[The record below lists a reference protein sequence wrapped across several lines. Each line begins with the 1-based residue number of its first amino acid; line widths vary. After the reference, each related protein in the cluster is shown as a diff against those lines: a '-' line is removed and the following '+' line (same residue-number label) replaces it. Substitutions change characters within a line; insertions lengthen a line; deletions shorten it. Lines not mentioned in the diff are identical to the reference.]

1 MPIQVN
7 TRQSPLSEI
16 FFLPRVNPTSKIRS
30 FVPVKTTH
38 LNIVNLLFP
47 IFNFQFSIIMEEI
60 AEIING
66 TLHAGTPVKIT
77 EYSIDS
83 RSVVDPVH
91 TLFFALK
98 GRNHNAHDYIH
109 TLYDDGIRSF
119 VISEFR
125 DSFRQL
131 TEANFIMVPNVLA
144 ALQLLAAHHRQQVQ
158 AEVIGITGSNG
169 KTVVK
174 EWLYQLLVNDYFVYR
189 SPRSYNSQVG
199 VPLSLLGI
207 DRKADLAIIEAG
219 ISQKGEMQRLQQMI
233 RPDMGI
239 FTHLGDA
246 HAENFSSQ
254 QEKLAEKA
262 LLFSSCKWIIG
273 QDGKALDFIK
283 TQVPSTVS
291 FLTWGE
297 NHTANVQVKTLNV
310 SSIRREVEVTY
321 QYKTFVLRIPFVD
334 IASFENC
341 MNAVCVLILK
351 QQEPSRITEK
361 VARLSAI
368 AMRLEIK
375 EGINNCTLINDY
387 YNSDPSS
394 FQLAL
399 NILATQDASKERVV
413 ILSDFMDTGRAGS
426 DLYPSIAETLR
437 QANISL
443 FIGIGKRLSEQRHD
457 FASNSRFY
465 EDTEHFLRQEERE
478 NFKDQ
483 VILIKGARVFQ
494 FEFIAGFLQKQS
506 HGTVLEV
513 DLDAM
518 VHNLNHFRRLTDAH
532 LAVMVKA
539 FSYGSGSRE
548 IASLL
553 QYHRVDYLMVAFAD
567 EGIELRAAGIT
578 IPIAVMN
585 PEREAFDNMIMFNLE
600 PEIYAL
606 DILEDFNGALRKHGI
621 KRFPV
626 HIKLNTGMNRS
637 GFDERDI
644 PRLLAFFEAERAVYI
659 RSLFSHLAGSD
670 EAVHDEFTLGQIHL
684 FERMTQQIQA
694 RFDYKIWRH
703 ILNSAGIE
711 RFPRYH
717 FDMVRLGIG
726 LHGISAVQAD
736 LIPVSSFK
744 TYISSIR
751 EVPEGQSIG
760 YGRKSFT
767 SRPSRI
773 AVIMVGYADG
783 LNRHLSNRA
792 GQVFVKGKRVPI
804 IGNICMDTCMIDVTG
819 TDAAVGDEVEI
830 FGKHI
835 PVTKVA
841 EQLGTIP
848 YEVLTGISQRV
859 KRVYYKE

>member
-1 MPIQVN
+1 MN
-7 TRQSPLSEI
+7 EI
-16 FFLPRVNPTSKIRS
+16 T
-30 FVPVKTTH
+30 
-38 LNIVNLLFP
+38 
-47 IFNFQFSIIMEEI
+47 
-60 AEIING
+60 EIING
-66 TLHAGTPVKIT
+66 TLHSGIPVEIT

-83 RSVVDPVH
+83 RSVVTPEH
-91 TLFFALK
+91 TLFFALT
-98 GRNHNAHDYIH
+98 GNNHNGHDYIR
-109 TLYDDGIRSF
+109 TLYTDGVRAF

-125 DSFRQL
+125 EEFNQL
-131 TEANFIMVPNVLA
+131 TGANFIVVENVLT
-144 ALQLLAAHHRQQVQ
+144 ALQQLAAHHRQHTQ

-174 EWLYQLLVNDYFVYR
+174 EWLYQLLANDHAVYR

-207 DRKADLAIIEAG
+207 DPKTEIAIIEAG
-219 ISQKGEMQRLQQMI
+219 ISQKGEMQHLQQMI
-233 RPDMGI
+233 QPTIGI

-246 HAENFSSQ
+246 HGENFASRE
-254 QEKLAEKA
+254 EKLAEKA
-262 LLFSSCKWIIG
+262 QLFTSCQWVIG
-273 QDGKALDFIK
+273 QTGEALEYIK
-283 TQVPSTVS
+283 TRVPSTTS
-291 FLTWGE
+291 FLLWGE
-297 NHTANVQVKTLNV
+297 DPKADIHVKTMNIALGHREVQVTFGNKHFILN
-310 SSIRREVEVTY
+310 
-321 QYKTFVLRIPFVD
+321 IPFPD
-334 IASFENC
+334 IASYENC
-341 MNAVCVLILK
+341 MNAVSILLLK
-351 QQEPSRITEK
+351 QYSPDVITSR
-361 VARLSAI
+361 VQQLSAI
-368 AMRLEIK
+368 AMRMEIK
-375 EGINNCTLINDY
+375 DGINNCTLVNDY

-413 ILSDFMDTGRAGS
+413 ILSDFMDTGKAGD

-443 FIGIGKRLSEQRHD
+443 FIGIGKHLSEHRHD
-457 FASNSRFY
+457 FAANSRFY
-465 EDTEHFLRQEERE
+465 EDTEHFLRQEERD
-478 NFKDQ
+478 NFNNQ
-483 VILIKGARVFQ
+483 IILIKGARAFQ
-494 FEFIAGFLQKQS
+494 FEYIAGFLQKQS
-506 HGTVLEV
+506 HSTILEV

-518 VHNLNHFRRLTDAH
+518 VHNLNHFRSLTDAH
-532 LAVMVKA
+532 IAVMVKA

-606 DILEDFNGALRKHGI
+606 DILEDFNRALNKHGI

-637 GFDERDI
+637 GFDEQDL
-644 PRLLAFFEAERAVYI
+644 PRLLEFFKTERSVYI
-659 RSLFSHLAGSD
+659 RSMFSHLAGSD
-670 EAVHDEFTLGQIHL
+670 ETVHDEFTLGQIHL
-684 FERMTQQIQA
+684 FERMTERIQA
-694 RFDYKIWRH
+694 QFNYKIWRH

-711 RFPRYH
+711 RFPQYH

-726 LHGISAVQAD
+726 LHGISATHANLQ
-736 LIPVSSFK
+736 PVSSFK

-760 YGRKSFT
+760 YGRKSYT
-767 SRPSRI
+767 TRSSRI
-773 AVIMVGYADG
+773 AVIPVGYADG
-783 LNRHLSNRA
+783 LNRHLSNRV
-792 GQVFVKGKRVPI
+792 GNVFVKGKRVPI
-804 IGNICMDTCMIDVTG
+804 IGNICMDTCMIDVTD
-819 TDAAVGDEVEI
+819 TNATVGDEVEI

-835 PVTKVA
+835 LVTELS

-848 YEVLTGISQRV
+848 YEILTGISHRV

>member
-1 MPIQVN
+1 MN
-7 TRQSPLSEI
+7 
-16 FFLPRVNPTSKIRS
+16 
-30 FVPVKTTH
+30 
-38 LNIVNLLFP
+38 
-47 IFNFQFSIIMEEI
+47 EI

-66 TLHAGTPVKIT
+66 TLHSGIPVEIT

-83 RSVVDPVH
+83 RSVVTPEH
-91 TLFFALK
+91 TLFFALT
-98 GRNHNAHDYIH
+98 GNNHNGHDYIR
-109 TLYDDGIRSF
+109 TLYSDGMRAF

-125 DSFRQL
+125 EEFNQL
-131 TEANFIMVPNVLA
+131 TGANFIVVENVLT
-144 ALQLLAAHHRQQVQ
+144 ALQQLAAHHRQHMQ

-174 EWLYQLLVNDYFVYR
+174 EWLYQLLANDHTVYR

-207 DRKADLAIIEAG
+207 DPKTEIAIIEAG
-219 ISQKGEMQRLQQMI
+219 ISQKGEMQHLLQMI
-233 RPDMGI
+233 QPTIGI

-246 HAENFSSQ
+246 HGENFASKE
-254 QEKLAEKA
+254 EKLAEKA
-262 LLFSSCKWIIG
+262 QLFTSCQWVIG
-273 QDGKALDFIK
+273 QTGEALEYIK
-283 TQVPSTVS
+283 TRVPSTTS
-291 FLTWGE
+291 FLLWGE
-297 NHTANVQVKTLNV
+297 DPQADIHVKTMNITLGHREVQV
-310 SSIRREVEVTY
+310 
-321 QYKTFVLRIPFVD
+321 TFGNKHFILDIPFPD
-334 IASFENC
+334 IASYENC
-341 MNAVCVLILK
+341 MSAVSILLLK
-351 QQEPSRITEK
+351 QYSPDVITSR
-361 VARLSAI
+361 VQQLSAI
-368 AMRLEIK
+368 AMRMEIK
-375 EGINNCTLINDY
+375 DGINNCTLVNDY

-413 ILSDFMDTGRAGS
+413 ILSDFMDTGKAGD

-443 FIGIGKRLSEQRHD
+443 FIGIGKHLSEHRHD
-457 FASNSRFY
+457 FAANSRFY
-465 EDTEHFLRQEERE
+465 EDTEHFLRQEERD
-478 NFKDQ
+478 NFNNQ
-483 VILIKGARVFQ
+483 IILIKGARAFQ
-494 FEFIAGFLQKQS
+494 LEYIAGFLQKQS
-506 HGTVLEV
+506 HSTILEV

-518 VHNLNHFRRLTDAH
+518 VHNLNHFRSLTDAH
-532 LAVMVKA
+532 IAVMVKA

-606 DILEDFNGALRKHGI
+606 DILEDFNQALNKHGI
-621 KRFPV
+621 KRFPI

-637 GFDERDI
+637 GFDEQDI
-644 PRLLAFFEAERAVYI
+644 PQLLEFFEAERSVYI
-659 RSLFSHLAGSD
+659 RSIFSHLAGSD
-670 EAVHDEFTLGQIHL
+670 EAKHDEFTLEQIHL
-684 FERMTQQIQA
+684 FERMTDCIQSQ
-694 RFDYKIWRH
+694 FNYKIWRH

-711 RFPRYH
+711 RFPQYH

-726 LHGISAVQAD
+726 LHGISAANAQLQA
-736 LIPVSSFK
+736 VSSFK

-751 EVPEGQSIG
+751 DVPEGQSIG
-760 YGRKSFT
+760 YGRKSYT
-767 SRPSRI
+767 TRPSRI
-773 AVIMVGYADG
+773 AVIPVGYADG
-783 LNRHLSNRA
+783 LNRHLSNRV
-792 GQVFVKGKRVPI
+792 GNVFVKGKRVPI
-804 IGNICMDTCMIDVTG
+804 IGNICMDTCMIDITD
-819 TDAAVGDEVEI
+819 TDATIGDEVEI

-835 PVTKVA
+835 PVTELA

-848 YEVLTGISQRV
+848 YEVLTSVSFRV

>member
-1 MPIQVN
+1 MN
-7 TRQSPLSEI
+7 
-16 FFLPRVNPTSKIRS
+16 
-30 FVPVKTTH
+30 
-38 LNIVNLLFP
+38 
-47 IFNFQFSIIMEEI
+47 EI

-66 TLHAGTPVKIT
+66 TLHSGIPVEIT

-83 RSVVDPVH
+83 RSVVTPEH
-91 TLFFALK
+91 TLFFALT
-98 GRNHNAHDYIH
+98 GNNHNGHDYIR
-109 TLYDDGIRSF
+109 TLYTDGVRAF

-125 DSFRQL
+125 EEFNQL
-131 TEANFIMVPNVLA
+131 TGANFIVVENVLT
-144 ALQLLAAHHRQQVQ
+144 ALQQLAAHHRQHTQ

-174 EWLYQLLVNDYFVYR
+174 EWLYQLLANDHAVYR

-207 DRKADLAIIEAG
+207 DPKTEIAIIEAG
-219 ISQKGEMQRLQQMI
+219 ISQKGEMQHLQQMI
-233 RPDMGI
+233 QPTIGI

-246 HAENFSSQ
+246 HGENFASRE
-254 QEKLAEKA
+254 EKLAEKA
-262 LLFSSCKWIIG
+262 QLFTSCQWVIG
-273 QDGKALDFIK
+273 QTGEALEYIK
-283 TQVPSTVS
+283 TRVPSTTS
-291 FLTWGE
+291 FLLWGE
-297 NHTANVQVKTLNV
+297 DPKADIHVKTMNISLGHREVQV
-310 SSIRREVEVTY
+310 
-321 QYKTFVLRIPFVD
+321 TFGNKHFILDIPFPD
-334 IASFENC
+334 IASYENC
-341 MNAVCVLILK
+341 MNAVSILLLK
-351 QQEPSRITEK
+351 QYSPDVITSR
-361 VARLSAI
+361 VQQLSAI
-368 AMRLEIK
+368 AMRMEIK
-375 EGINNCTLINDY
+375 DGINNCTLVNDY

-413 ILSDFMDTGRAGS
+413 ILSDFMDTGKAGD

-443 FIGIGKRLSEQRHD
+443 FIGIGKHLSEHRHD
-457 FASNSRFY
+457 FSANSRFY
-465 EDTEHFLRQEERE
+465 EDTEHFLRQEERD
-478 NFKDQ
+478 NFNNQ
-483 VILIKGARVFQ
+483 IILIKGARAFQ
-494 FEFIAGFLQKQS
+494 FEYIAGFLQKQS
-506 HGTVLEV
+506 HSTILEV

-518 VHNLNHFRRLTDAH
+518 VHNLNHFRSLTDAH
-532 LAVMVKA
+532 IAVMVKA

-606 DILEDFNGALRKHGI
+606 DILEDFNRALNKHGI

-637 GFDERDI
+637 GFDEQDL
-644 PRLLAFFEAERAVYI
+644 PQLLEFFQTERSVYI
-659 RSLFSHLAGSD
+659 RSMFSHLAGSD
-670 EAVHDEFTLGQIHL
+670 ETVHDEFTLGQIHL
-684 FERMTQQIQA
+684 FERMTERIQA
-694 RFDYKIWRH
+694 QFNYKIWRH

-711 RFPRYH
+711 RFPQYH

-726 LHGISAVQAD
+726 LHGISATHANLQ
-736 LIPVSSFK
+736 PVSSFK

-751 EVPEGQSIG
+751 NVPADQSIG
-760 YGRKSFT
+760 YGRKSYT
-767 SRPSRI
+767 TRPSRI
-773 AVIMVGYADG
+773 AVIPVGYADG
-783 LNRHLSNRA
+783 LNRHLSNRV
-792 GQVFVKGKRVPI
+792 GNVFIKGKRVPI
-804 IGNICMDTCMIDVTG
+804 IGNICMDTCMIDVTD
-819 TDAAVGDEVEI
+819 TNATIGDEVEI

-835 PVTKVA
+835 LVTELS

-848 YEVLTGISQRV
+848 YEILTGISHRV

>member
-1 MPIQVN
+1 MN
-7 TRQSPLSEI
+7 EI
-16 FFLPRVNPTSKIRS
+16 T
-30 FVPVKTTH
+30 
-38 LNIVNLLFP
+38 
-47 IFNFQFSIIMEEI
+47 
-60 AEIING
+60 EIING
-66 TLHAGTPVKIT
+66 TLHSGIPVEIT

-83 RSVVDPVH
+83 RSVVTPEH
-91 TLFFALK
+91 TLFFALT
-98 GRNHNAHDYIH
+98 GNNHNGHDYIR
-109 TLYDDGIRSF
+109 TLYTDGVRAF

-125 DSFRQL
+125 EEFNQL
-131 TEANFIMVPNVLA
+131 TGANFMVVENVLT
-144 ALQLLAAHHRQQVQ
+144 ALQQLAAHHRQHTQ

-174 EWLYQLLVNDYFVYR
+174 EWLYQLLANDHAVYR

-207 DRKADLAIIEAG
+207 DPKTEIAIIEAG
-219 ISQKGEMQRLQQMI
+219 ISQKGEMQHLQQMI
-233 RPDMGI
+233 QPTIGI

-246 HAENFSSQ
+246 HGENFASRE
-254 QEKLAEKA
+254 EKLAEKA
-262 LLFSSCKWIIG
+262 QLFTSCQWVIG
-273 QDGKALDFIK
+273 QTGEALEYIK
-283 TQVPSTVS
+283 TRVPSTTS
-291 FLTWGE
+291 FLLWGE
-297 NHTANVQVKTLNV
+297 DPKADIHVKTMNIALGHREVQV
-310 SSIRREVEVTY
+310 
-321 QYKTFVLRIPFVD
+321 TFGNKHFILDIPFPD
-334 IASFENC
+334 IASYENC
-341 MNAVCVLILK
+341 MNAVSILLLK
-351 QQEPSRITEK
+351 QYSPDVITSR
-361 VARLSAI
+361 VQQLSAI
-368 AMRLEIK
+368 AMRMEIK
-375 EGINNCTLINDY
+375 DGINNCTLVNDY

-413 ILSDFMDTGRAGS
+413 ILSDFMDTGKAGD

-443 FIGIGKRLSEQRHD
+443 FIGIGKHLSEHRHD
-457 FASNSRFY
+457 FSANSRFY
-465 EDTEHFLRQEERE
+465 EDTEHFLRQEERD
-478 NFKDQ
+478 NFNNQ
-483 VILIKGARVFQ
+483 IILIKGARAFQ
-494 FEFIAGFLQKQS
+494 FEYIAGFLQKQS
-506 HGTVLEV
+506 HSTILEV

-518 VHNLNHFRRLTDAH
+518 VHNLNHFRSLTDAH
-532 LAVMVKA
+532 IAVMVKA

-606 DILEDFNGALRKHGI
+606 DILEDFNRALNKHGI

-637 GFDERDI
+637 GFDEQDL
-644 PRLLAFFEAERAVYI
+644 PHLLEFFQTERSVYI
-659 RSLFSHLAGSD
+659 RSMFSHLAGSD
-670 EAVHDEFTLGQIHL
+670 ETMHDEFTLGQIHL
-684 FERMTQQIQA
+684 FERMTERIQA
-694 RFDYKIWRH
+694 QFNYKIWRH

-711 RFPRYH
+711 RFPQYH

-726 LHGISAVQAD
+726 LHGISATHANLQ
-736 LIPVSSFK
+736 PVSSFK

-760 YGRKSFT
+760 YGRKSYT
-767 SRPSRI
+767 TRPSRI
-773 AVIMVGYADG
+773 AVIPVGYADG
-783 LNRHLSNRA
+783 LNRHLSNRV
-792 GQVFVKGKRVPI
+792 GNVFIKGKRVPI
-804 IGNICMDTCMIDVTG
+804 IGNICMDTCMIDVTD
-819 TDAAVGDEVEI
+819 TNATIGDEVEI

-835 PVTKVA
+835 LVTELSK
-841 EQLGTIP
+841 QLGTIP
-848 YEVLTGISQRV
+848 YEILTGISHRV

>member
-1 MPIQVN
+1 MN
-7 TRQSPLSEI
+7 
-16 FFLPRVNPTSKIRS
+16 
-30 FVPVKTTH
+30 
-38 LNIVNLLFP
+38 
-47 IFNFQFSIIMEEI
+47 EI

-66 TLHAGTPVKIT
+66 TLHSGIPVEIM

-83 RSVVDPVH
+83 RSVVTPEH
-91 TLFFALK
+91 TLFFALT
-98 GRNHNAHDYIH
+98 GNNHNGHDYIR
-109 TLYDDGIRSF
+109 TLYSDGMRAF

-125 DSFRQL
+125 EEFNQL
-131 TEANFIMVPNVLA
+131 TGANFIVVENVLT
-144 ALQLLAAHHRQQVQ
+144 ALQQLAAHHRQHTQ

-174 EWLYQLLVNDYFVYR
+174 EWLYQLLVNDHAVYR

-207 DRKADLAIIEAG
+207 DPKTEIAIIEAG
-219 ISQKGEMQRLQQMI
+219 ISLKGEMQHLQQMI
-233 RPDMGI
+233 QPTIGI

-246 HAENFSSQ
+246 HGENFASKE
-254 QEKLAEKA
+254 EKLAEKA
-262 LLFSSCKWIIG
+262 QLFTSCQWVIG
-273 QDGKALDFIK
+273 QTGEALEYIK
-283 TQVPSTVS
+283 TRVPSTTS
-291 FLTWGE
+291 FLLWGE
-297 NHTANVQVKTLNV
+297 DPKADIHVKTMNIALGHREVQV
-310 SSIRREVEVTY
+310 
-321 QYKTFVLRIPFVD
+321 TFGNKHFILDIPFPD
-334 IASFENC
+334 IASYENC
-341 MNAVCVLILK
+341 MNAVSILLLK
-351 QQEPSRITEK
+351 QYSPNVIISR
-361 VARLSAI
+361 VQQLSAI
-368 AMRLEIK
+368 AMRMEIK
-375 EGINNCTLINDY
+375 DGINNCTLVNDY

-413 ILSDFMDTGRAGS
+413 ILSDFMDTGKSGD

-443 FIGIGKRLSEQRHD
+443 FIGIGKHLSEHRHD
-457 FASNSRFY
+457 FAANSRFY
-465 EDTEHFLRQEERE
+465 EDTEHFLRQEERD
-478 NFKDQ
+478 NFNNQ
-483 VILIKGARVFQ
+483 IILIKGARAFQ
-494 FEFIAGFLQKQS
+494 LEYIAGFLQKQS
-506 HGTVLEV
+506 HSTILEV

-518 VHNLNHFRRLTDAH
+518 VHNLNHFRSLTDAH
-532 LAVMVKA
+532 IAVMVKA

-606 DILEDFNGALRKHGI
+606 DILEDFNQALNKHGI

-637 GFDERDI
+637 GFDEQDI
-644 PRLLAFFEAERAVYI
+644 PQLLEFFGTERSVYI
-659 RSLFSHLAGSD
+659 RSIFSHLAGSD
-670 EAVHDEFTLGQIHL
+670 ETMHDEFTLGQIHL
-684 FERMTQQIQA
+684 FERMTERIQTQ
-694 RFDYKIWRH
+694 FNYKIWRH

-711 RFPRYH
+711 RFPQYH

-726 LHGISAVQAD
+726 LHGISATHANLQ
-736 LIPVSSFK
+736 PVSSFK

-751 EVPEGQSIG
+751 NVPEGQSIG
-760 YGRKSFT
+760 YGRKSYT
-767 SRPSRI
+767 TRPSRI
-773 AVIMVGYADG
+773 AVIPVGYADG
-783 LNRHLSNRA
+783 LNRHLSNRV
-792 GQVFVKGKRVPI
+792 GNVFIKGKRVPI
-804 IGNICMDTCMIDVTG
+804 IGNICMDTCMIDVTD
-819 TDAAVGDEVEI
+819 TNATIGDEVEI

-835 PVTKVA
+835 LVTELS

-848 YEVLTGISQRV
+848 YEILTGISHRV

>member
-1 MPIQVN
+1 MN
-7 TRQSPLSEI
+7 
-16 FFLPRVNPTSKIRS
+16 
-30 FVPVKTTH
+30 
-38 LNIVNLLFP
+38 
-47 IFNFQFSIIMEEI
+47 EI

-66 TLHAGTPVKIT
+66 TLHSGIPVEIT

-83 RSVVDPVH
+83 RSVVTPEH
-91 TLFFALK
+91 TLFFALT
-98 GRNHNAHDYIH
+98 GNNHNGHDYIR
-109 TLYDDGIRSF
+109 TLYTDGVRAF

-125 DSFRQL
+125 EEFNQL
-131 TEANFIMVPNVLA
+131 TGANFIVVENVLT
-144 ALQLLAAHHRQQVQ
+144 ALQQLAAHHRQHTQ

-174 EWLYQLLVNDYFVYR
+174 EWLYQLLANDHAVYR

-207 DRKADLAIIEAG
+207 DPKTEIAIIEAG
-219 ISQKGEMQRLQQMI
+219 ISQKGEMQHLQQMI
-233 RPDMGI
+233 QPTIGI

-246 HAENFSSQ
+246 HGENFASRE
-254 QEKLAEKA
+254 EKLAEKA
-262 LLFSSCKWIIG
+262 QLFTSCQWVIG
-273 QDGKALDFIK
+273 QTGEALEYIK
-283 TQVPSTVS
+283 TRVPSTTS
-291 FLTWGE
+291 FLLWGE
-297 NHTANVQVKTLNV
+297 DPKADIHVKTMNIALGHREVQV
-310 SSIRREVEVTY
+310 
-321 QYKTFVLRIPFVD
+321 TFGNKHFILDIPFPD
-334 IASFENC
+334 IASYENC
-341 MNAVCVLILK
+341 MNAVSILLLK
-351 QQEPSRITEK
+351 QYSPDVITSR
-361 VARLSAI
+361 VQQLSAI
-368 AMRLEIK
+368 AMRMEIK
-375 EGINNCTLINDY
+375 DGINNCTLVNDY

-413 ILSDFMDTGRAGS
+413 ILSDFMDTGKAGD

-443 FIGIGKRLSEQRHD
+443 FIGIGKHLSEHRHD
-457 FASNSRFY
+457 FSANSRFY
-465 EDTEHFLRQEERE
+465 EDTEHFLRQEERD
-478 NFKDQ
+478 NFNNQ
-483 VILIKGARVFQ
+483 IILIKGARAFQ
-494 FEFIAGFLQKQS
+494 FEYIAGFLQKQS
-506 HGTVLEV
+506 HSTILEV

-518 VHNLNHFRRLTDAH
+518 VHNLNHFRSLTDAH
-532 LAVMVKA
+532 IAVMVKA

-606 DILEDFNGALRKHGI
+606 DILEDFNRALNKHGI

-637 GFDERDI
+637 GFDEQDL
-644 PRLLAFFEAERAVYI
+644 PQLLEFFQTERSVYI
-659 RSLFSHLAGSD
+659 RSMFSHLAGSD
-670 EAVHDEFTLGQIHL
+670 ETVHDEFTLGQIHL
-684 FERMTQQIQA
+684 FERMTERIQA
-694 RFDYKIWRH
+694 QFNYKIWRH

-711 RFPRYH
+711 RFPQYH

-726 LHGISAVQAD
+726 LHGISATHANLQ
-736 LIPVSSFK
+736 PVSSFK

-751 EVPEGQSIG
+751 NVPTDQSIG
-760 YGRKSFT
+760 YGRKSYT
-767 SRPSRI
+767 TRPSRI
-773 AVIMVGYADG
+773 AVIPVGYADG
-783 LNRHLSNRA
+783 LNRHLSNRV
-792 GQVFVKGKRVPI
+792 GNEFIKGKRVPI
-804 IGNICMDTCMIDVTG
+804 IGNICMDTCMIDVTD
-819 TDAAVGDEVEI
+819 TNATIGDEVEI

-835 PVTKVA
+835 LVTELS

-848 YEVLTGISQRV
+848 YEILTGISHRV

>member
-1 MPIQVN
+1 MN
-7 TRQSPLSEI
+7 
-16 FFLPRVNPTSKIRS
+16 
-30 FVPVKTTH
+30 
-38 LNIVNLLFP
+38 
-47 IFNFQFSIIMEEI
+47 EI

-66 TLHAGTPVKIT
+66 TLHSGIPVEIT

-83 RSVVDPVH
+83 RSVVTPEH
-91 TLFFALK
+91 TLFFALT
-98 GRNHNAHDYIH
+98 GNNHNGHDYIR
-109 TLYDDGIRSF
+109 TLYTDGVRAF

-125 DSFRQL
+125 EEFNQL
-131 TEANFIMVPNVLA
+131 TDANFIVVENVLT
-144 ALQLLAAHHRQQVQ
+144 ALQQLAAHHRQHTQ

-174 EWLYQLLVNDYFVYR
+174 EWLYQLLANDHAVYR

-207 DRKADLAIIEAG
+207 DPKTEIAIIEAG
-219 ISQKGEMQRLQQMI
+219 ISQKGEMQHLQQMI
-233 RPDMGI
+233 QPTIGI

-246 HAENFSSQ
+246 HGENFASRE
-254 QEKLAEKA
+254 EKLAEKA
-262 LLFSSCKWIIG
+262 QLFTSCQWVIG
-273 QDGKALDFIK
+273 QTGEALEYIK
-283 TQVPSTVS
+283 TRVPSTTS
-291 FLTWGE
+291 FLLWGE
-297 NHTANVQVKTLNV
+297 DPKADIHVKTMDIALGHREVQV
-310 SSIRREVEVTY
+310 
-321 QYKTFVLRIPFVD
+321 TFGNKHFILDIPFPD
-334 IASFENC
+334 IASYENC
-341 MNAVCVLILK
+341 MNAVSILLLK
-351 QQEPSRITEK
+351 QYSPDVITSR
-361 VARLSAI
+361 VQQLSAI
-368 AMRLEIK
+368 AMRMEIK
-375 EGINNCTLINDY
+375 DGINNCTLVNDY

-413 ILSDFMDTGRAGS
+413 ILSDFMDTGKAGD

-443 FIGIGKRLSEQRHD
+443 FIGIGKHLSEHRHD
-457 FASNSRFY
+457 FAANSQFY
-465 EDTEHFLRQEERE
+465 EDTEHFLRQEERD
-478 NFKDQ
+478 NFNNQ
-483 VILIKGARVFQ
+483 IILIKGARAFQ
-494 FEFIAGFLQKQS
+494 FEYIAGFLQKQS
-506 HGTVLEV
+506 HSTILEV

-518 VHNLNHFRRLTDAH
+518 VHNLNHFRSLTDAH
-532 LAVMVKA
+532 IAVMVKA

-606 DILEDFNGALRKHGI
+606 DILEDFNRALNKHGI

-637 GFDERDI
+637 GFDEQDL
-644 PRLLAFFEAERAVYI
+644 PRLLEFFKTEHSVYI
-659 RSLFSHLAGSD
+659 RSMFSHLAGSD
-670 EAVHDEFTLGQIHL
+670 ETAHDEFTLGQIHL
-684 FERMTQQIQA
+684 FERMTERIQA
-694 RFDYKIWRH
+694 QFNYKIWRH

-711 RFPRYH
+711 RFPQYH

-726 LHGISAVQAD
+726 LHGISATHANLQ
-736 LIPVSSFK
+736 PVSSFK

-760 YGRKSFT
+760 YGRKSYT
-767 SRPSRI
+767 TRPSRI
-773 AVIMVGYADG
+773 AVIPVGYADG
-783 LNRHLSNRA
+783 LNRHLSNRV
-792 GQVFVKGKRVPI
+792 GNVFVKGKRVPI
-804 IGNICMDTCMIDVTG
+804 IGNICMDTCMIDVTD
-819 TDAAVGDEVEI
+819 TNATVGDEVEI

-835 PVTKVA
+835 LVTELS

-848 YEVLTGISQRV
+848 YEILTGISHRV

>member
-1 MPIQVN
+1 MN
-7 TRQSPLSEI
+7 
-16 FFLPRVNPTSKIRS
+16 
-30 FVPVKTTH
+30 
-38 LNIVNLLFP
+38 
-47 IFNFQFSIIMEEI
+47 EI

-66 TLHAGTPVKIT
+66 TLHSGIPVEIT

-83 RSVVDPVH
+83 RSVVTPEH
-91 TLFFALK
+91 TLFFALT
-98 GRNHNAHDYIH
+98 GNNHNGHDYIR
-109 TLYDDGIRSF
+109 TLYTDGVRAF

-125 DSFRQL
+125 EEFNQL
-131 TEANFIMVPNVLA
+131 TGANFIVVENVLT
-144 ALQLLAAHHRQQVQ
+144 ALQQLAAHHRQHTQ

-174 EWLYQLLVNDYFVYR
+174 EWLYQLLANDHVVYR

-207 DRKADLAIIEAG
+207 DPKTEIAIIEAG
-219 ISQKGEMQRLQQMI
+219 ISQKGEMQHLQQMI
-233 RPDMGI
+233 QPTIGI

-246 HAENFSSQ
+246 HGENFASRE
-254 QEKLAEKA
+254 EKLAEKA
-262 LLFSSCKWIIG
+262 QLFTSCQWVIG
-273 QDGKALDFIK
+273 QTGEALEYIK
-283 TQVPSTVS
+283 TRVPSTTS
-291 FLTWGE
+291 FLLWGE
-297 NHTANVQVKTLNV
+297 DPKADIHVKTMNIALGHREVQV
-310 SSIRREVEVTY
+310 
-321 QYKTFVLRIPFVD
+321 TFGNKHFILDIPFPD
-334 IASFENC
+334 IASYENC
-341 MNAVCVLILK
+341 MNAVSILLLK
-351 QQEPSRITEK
+351 QYSPDVITSR
-361 VARLSAI
+361 VQQLSAI
-368 AMRLEIK
+368 AMRMEIK
-375 EGINNCTLINDY
+375 DGINNCTLVNDY

-413 ILSDFMDTGRAGS
+413 ILSDFMDTGKAGD

-443 FIGIGKRLSEQRHD
+443 FIGIGKHLSEHRHD
-457 FASNSRFY
+457 FAANSRFY
-465 EDTEHFLRQEERE
+465 EDTEHFLRQEERD
-478 NFKDQ
+478 NFNNQ
-483 VILIKGARVFQ
+483 IILIKGARAFQ
-494 FEFIAGFLQKQS
+494 FEYIAGFLQKQS
-506 HGTVLEV
+506 HSTILEV

-518 VHNLNHFRRLTDAH
+518 VHNLNHFRSLTDAH
-532 LAVMVKA
+532 IAVMVKA

-606 DILEDFNGALRKHGI
+606 DILEDFNRALNKHGI

-637 GFDERDI
+637 GFDEQDL
-644 PRLLAFFEAERAVYI
+644 PQLLEFFQTERSVYI
-659 RSLFSHLAGSD
+659 RSMFSHLAGSD
-670 EAVHDEFTLGQIHL
+670 ETVHDEFTLGQIHL
-684 FERMTQQIQA
+684 FERMTERIQA
-694 RFDYKIWRH
+694 QFNYKIWRH

-711 RFPRYH
+711 RFPQYH

-726 LHGISAVQAD
+726 LHGISATHANLQ
-736 LIPVSSFK
+736 PVSSFK

-751 EVPEGQSIG
+751 NVPADQSIG
-760 YGRKSFT
+760 YGRKSYT
-767 SRPSRI
+767 TRPSRI
-773 AVIMVGYADG
+773 AVIPVGYADG
-783 LNRHLSNRA
+783 LNRHLSNRV
-792 GQVFVKGKRVPI
+792 GNVFIKGKRVPI
-804 IGNICMDTCMIDVTG
+804 IGNICMDTCMIDVTD
-819 TDAAVGDEVEI
+819 TNATIGDEVEI

-835 PVTKVA
+835 LVTELS

-848 YEVLTGISQRV
+848 YEILTGISHRV

>member
-1 MPIQVN
+1 MN
-7 TRQSPLSEI
+7 
-16 FFLPRVNPTSKIRS
+16 
-30 FVPVKTTH
+30 
-38 LNIVNLLFP
+38 
-47 IFNFQFSIIMEEI
+47 EI

-66 TLHAGTPVKIT
+66 TLHSGIPVEIT

-83 RSVVDPVH
+83 RSVVTPEH
-91 TLFFALK
+91 TLFFALT
-98 GRNHNAHDYIH
+98 GNNHNGHDYLR
-109 TLYDDGIRSF
+109 TLYTDGVRAF

-125 DSFRQL
+125 EEFNQL
-131 TEANFIMVPNVLA
+131 TGANFIVVENVLT
-144 ALQLLAAHHRQQVQ
+144 ALQQLAAHHRQHTQ

-174 EWLYQLLVNDYFVYR
+174 EWLYQLLANDHAVYR

-207 DRKADLAIIEAG
+207 DPKTEIAIIEAG
-219 ISQKGEMQRLQQMI
+219 ISQKGEMQHLQQMI
-233 RPDMGI
+233 QPTIGI

-246 HAENFSSQ
+246 HGENFASRE
-254 QEKLAEKA
+254 EKLAEKA
-262 LLFSSCKWIIG
+262 QLFTSCQWVIG
-273 QDGKALDFIK
+273 QTGEALEYIK
-283 TQVPSTVS
+283 TRVPSTTS
-291 FLTWGE
+291 FLLWGE
-297 NHTANVQVKTLNV
+297 DPKADIHVKTMNIALGHREVQV
-310 SSIRREVEVTY
+310 
-321 QYKTFVLRIPFVD
+321 TFGNKHFILDIPFPD
-334 IASFENC
+334 IASYENC
-341 MNAVCVLILK
+341 MNAVSILLLK
-351 QQEPSRITEK
+351 QYSPDVITSR
-361 VARLSAI
+361 VQQLSAI
-368 AMRLEIK
+368 AMRMEIK
-375 EGINNCTLINDY
+375 DGINNCTLVNDY

-413 ILSDFMDTGRAGS
+413 ILSDFMDTGKAGD

-443 FIGIGKRLSEQRHD
+443 FIGIGKHLSGHRHD
-457 FASNSRFY
+457 FSANSRFY
-465 EDTEHFLRQEERE
+465 EDTEHFLRQEERD
-478 NFKDQ
+478 NFNNQ
-483 VILIKGARVFQ
+483 IILIKGARAFQ
-494 FEFIAGFLQKQS
+494 FEYIAGFLQKQS
-506 HGTVLEV
+506 HSTILEV

-518 VHNLNHFRRLTDAH
+518 VHNLNHFRSLTDAH
-532 LAVMVKA
+532 IAVMVKA

-606 DILEDFNGALRKHGI
+606 DILEDFNRALNKHGI

-637 GFDERDI
+637 GFDEQDLTQ
-644 PRLLAFFEAERAVYI
+644 LLEFFKTERSVYI
-659 RSLFSHLAGSD
+659 RSMFSHLAGSD
-670 EAVHDEFTLGQIHL
+670 ETMHDEFTLGQIHL
-684 FERMTQQIQA
+684 FERMTERIQA
-694 RFDYKIWRH
+694 QFNYKIWRH

-711 RFPRYH
+711 RFPQYH

-726 LHGISAVQAD
+726 LHGISATHANLQ
-736 LIPVSSFK
+736 PVSSFK

-760 YGRKSFT
+760 YGRKSYT
-767 SRPSRI
+767 TRPSRI
-773 AVIMVGYADG
+773 AVIPVGYADG
-783 LNRHLSNRA
+783 LNRHLSNRV
-792 GQVFVKGKRVPI
+792 GNVFVKGERVPI
-804 IGNICMDTCMIDVTG
+804 IGNICMDTCMIDVTD
-819 TDAAVGDEVEI
+819 TNATVGDEVEI

-835 PVTKVA
+835 LVTELS

-848 YEVLTGISQRV
+848 YEILTGISHRV

>member
-1 MPIQVN
+1 MN
-7 TRQSPLSEI
+7 
-16 FFLPRVNPTSKIRS
+16 
-30 FVPVKTTH
+30 
-38 LNIVNLLFP
+38 
-47 IFNFQFSIIMEEI
+47 EI

-66 TLHAGTPVKIT
+66 TLHSGIPVEIT

-83 RSVVDPVH
+83 RSVVTPEH
-91 TLFFALK
+91 TLFFALT
-98 GRNHNAHDYIH
+98 GNNHNGHDYIR
-109 TLYDDGIRSF
+109 TLYSDGVRAF

-125 DSFRQL
+125 EEFNQL
-131 TEANFIMVPNVLA
+131 TDANFIVVENVLT
-144 ALQLLAAHHRQQVQ
+144 ALQQLAAHHRQHTQ

-174 EWLYQLLVNDYFVYR
+174 EWLYQLLANDHAVYR

-207 DRKADLAIIEAG
+207 DPKTEIAIIEAG
-219 ISQKGEMQRLQQMI
+219 ISQKGEMQHLQQMI
-233 RPDMGI
+233 QPTIGI

-246 HAENFSSQ
+246 HGENFASRE
-254 QEKLAEKA
+254 EKLAEKA
-262 LLFSSCKWIIG
+262 QLFTSCQWVIG
-273 QDGKALDFIK
+273 QTGEALEYIK
-283 TQVPSTVS
+283 TRVPSTTS
-291 FLTWGE
+291 FLLWGE
-297 NHTANVQVKTLNV
+297 DPKADIHVKTMNIALGHRDVQV
-310 SSIRREVEVTY
+310 
-321 QYKTFVLRIPFVD
+321 TFGNKHFILDIPFPD
-334 IASFENC
+334 IASYENC
-341 MNAVCVLILK
+341 MNAVSILLLK
-351 QQEPSRITEK
+351 QYSPDVITSR
-361 VARLSAI
+361 VQQLSAI
-368 AMRLEIK
+368 AMRMEIK
-375 EGINNCTLINDY
+375 DGINNCTLVNDY

-413 ILSDFMDTGRAGS
+413 ILSDFMDTGKAGD

-443 FIGIGKRLSEQRHD
+443 FIGIGKHLSEHRHD
-457 FASNSRFY
+457 FSANSRFY
-465 EDTEHFLRQEERE
+465 EDTEHFLRQEERD
-478 NFKDQ
+478 NFNNQ
-483 VILIKGARVFQ
+483 IILIKGARAFQ
-494 FEFIAGFLQKQS
+494 FEYIAGFLQKQS
-506 HGTVLEV
+506 HSTILEV

-518 VHNLNHFRRLTDAH
+518 VHNLNHFRSLTDAH
-532 LAVMVKA
+532 IAVMVKA

-606 DILEDFNGALRKHGI
+606 DILEDFNRALNKHGI

-637 GFDERDI
+637 GFDEQDL
-644 PRLLAFFEAERAVYI
+644 PQLLEFFQTERSVYI
-659 RSLFSHLAGSD
+659 RSMFSHLAGSD
-670 EAVHDEFTLGQIHL
+670 ETVHDEFTLGQIHL
-684 FERMTQQIQA
+684 FERMTERIQA
-694 RFDYKIWRH
+694 QFNYKIWRH

-711 RFPRYH
+711 RFPQYH

-726 LHGISAVQAD
+726 LHGISATHANLQ
-736 LIPVSSFK
+736 PVSSFK

-751 EVPEGQSIG
+751 NVPADQSIG
-760 YGRKSFT
+760 YGRKSYT
-767 SRPSRI
+767 TRPSRI
-773 AVIMVGYADG
+773 AVIPVGYADG
-783 LNRHLSNRA
+783 LNRHLSNRV
-792 GQVFVKGKRVPI
+792 GNVFIKGKRVPI
-804 IGNICMDTCMIDVTG
+804 IGNICMDTCMIDVTD
-819 TDAAVGDEVEI
+819 TNATIGDEVEI

-835 PVTKVA
+835 LVTELS

-848 YEVLTGISQRV
+848 YEILTGISHRV

>member
-1 MPIQVN
+1 MN
-7 TRQSPLSEI
+7 
-16 FFLPRVNPTSKIRS
+16 
-30 FVPVKTTH
+30 
-38 LNIVNLLFP
+38 
-47 IFNFQFSIIMEEI
+47 EI

-66 TLHAGTPVKIT
+66 TLHSGIPVEIM

-83 RSVVDPVH
+83 RSVVTPEH
-91 TLFFALK
+91 TLFFALT
-98 GRNHNAHDYIH
+98 GNNHNGHDYIR
-109 TLYDDGIRSF
+109 TLYSDGMRAF

-125 DSFRQL
+125 EEFNQL
-131 TEANFIMVPNVLA
+131 TGANFIVVENVLT
-144 ALQLLAAHHRQQVQ
+144 ALQQLAAHHRQHTQ

-174 EWLYQLLVNDYFVYR
+174 EWLYQLLVNDHAVYR

-207 DRKADLAIIEAG
+207 DPKTEIAIIEAG
-219 ISQKGEMQRLQQMI
+219 ISLKGEMQHLQQMI
-233 RPDMGI
+233 QPTIGI

-246 HAENFSSQ
+246 HGENFASKE
-254 QEKLAEKA
+254 EKLAEKA
-262 LLFSSCKWIIG
+262 QLFTSCQWVIG
-273 QDGKALDFIK
+273 QTGEALEYIK
-283 TQVPSTVS
+283 TRVPSTTS
-291 FLTWGE
+291 FLLWGE
-297 NHTANVQVKTLNV
+297 DPKADIHVKTMNIALGHREVQV
-310 SSIRREVEVTY
+310 
-321 QYKTFVLRIPFVD
+321 TFGNKHFILDIPFPD
-334 IASFENC
+334 IASYENC
-341 MNAVCVLILK
+341 MNAVSILLLK
-351 QQEPSRITEK
+351 QYSPNVIISR
-361 VARLSAI
+361 VQQLSAI
-368 AMRLEIK
+368 AMRMEIK
-375 EGINNCTLINDY
+375 DGINNCTLVNDY

-413 ILSDFMDTGRAGS
+413 ILSDFMDTGKSGD

-443 FIGIGKRLSEQRHD
+443 FIGIGKHLSEHRHD
-457 FASNSRFY
+457 FAANSRFY
-465 EDTEHFLRQEERE
+465 EDTEHFLRQEERD
-478 NFKDQ
+478 NFNNQ
-483 VILIKGARVFQ
+483 IILIKGARAFQ
-494 FEFIAGFLQKQS
+494 LEYIAGFLQKQS
-506 HGTVLEV
+506 HSTILEV

-518 VHNLNHFRRLTDAH
+518 VHNLNHFRSLTDAH
-532 LAVMVKA
+532 IAVMVKA

-606 DILEDFNGALRKHGI
+606 DILEDFNQALNKHGI

-637 GFDERDI
+637 GFDDQDI
-644 PRLLAFFEAERAVYI
+644 PQLLEFFGTERSVYI
-659 RSLFSHLAGSD
+659 RSIFSHRAGSD
-670 EAVHDEFTLGQIHL
+670 ETMHDEFTLGQIHL
-684 FERMTQQIQA
+684 FERMTERIQTQ
-694 RFDYKIWRH
+694 FNYKIWRH

-711 RFPRYH
+711 RFPQYH
-717 FDMVRLGIG
+717 FDLVRLGIG
-726 LHGISAVQAD
+726 LHGISATNAQLQA
-736 LIPVSSFK
+736 VSSFK

-751 EVPEGQSIG
+751 NVPEGQSIG
-760 YGRKSFT
+760 YGRKSYT
-767 SRPSRI
+767 TRPSRI
-773 AVIMVGYADG
+773 AVIPVGYADG

-792 GQVFVKGKRVPI
+792 GNVFVKGKRVPI
-804 IGNICMDTCMIDVTG
+804 IGNICMDTCMIDITD
-819 TDAAVGDEVEI
+819 TDATIGDEVEI

-835 PVTKVA
+835 PVSELA

-848 YEVLTGISQRV
+848 YEILTGISFRV

>member
-1 MPIQVN
+1 MN
-7 TRQSPLSEI
+7 EI
-16 FFLPRVNPTSKIRS
+16 T
-30 FVPVKTTH
+30 
-38 LNIVNLLFP
+38 
-47 IFNFQFSIIMEEI
+47 
-60 AEIING
+60 EIING
-66 TLHAGTPVKIT
+66 TLHSGIPVEIT

-83 RSVVDPVH
+83 RSVVTPEH
-91 TLFFALK
+91 TLFFALT
-98 GRNHNAHDYIH
+98 GNNHNGHDYIR
-109 TLYDDGIRSF
+109 TLYTDGVRAF

-125 DSFRQL
+125 EEFNQL
-131 TEANFIMVPNVLA
+131 TGANFIVVENVLT
-144 ALQLLAAHHRQQVQ
+144 ALQQLAAHHRQHTQ

-174 EWLYQLLVNDYFVYR
+174 EWLYQLLANDHAVYR

-207 DRKADLAIIEAG
+207 DPKTEIAIIEAG
-219 ISQKGEMQRLQQMI
+219 ISQKGEMQHLQQMI
-233 RPDMGI
+233 QPTIGI

-246 HAENFSSQ
+246 HGENFASRE
-254 QEKLAEKA
+254 EKLAEKA
-262 LLFSSCKWIIG
+262 QLFTSCQWVIG
-273 QDGKALDFIK
+273 QTGEALEYIK
-283 TQVPSTVS
+283 TRVPSTTS
-291 FLTWGE
+291 FLLWGE
-297 NHTANVQVKTLNV
+297 DPKADIHVKTMNIALGHREVQVTFGNKHFILN
-310 SSIRREVEVTY
+310 
-321 QYKTFVLRIPFVD
+321 IPFPD
-334 IASFENC
+334 IASYENC
-341 MNAVCVLILK
+341 MNAVSILLLK
-351 QQEPSRITEK
+351 QYSPDVITSR
-361 VARLSAI
+361 VQQLSAI
-368 AMRLEIK
+368 AMRMEIK
-375 EGINNCTLINDY
+375 DGINNCTLVNDY

-413 ILSDFMDTGRAGS
+413 ILSDFMDTGKAGD

-443 FIGIGKRLSEQRHD
+443 FIGIGKHLSEHRHD
-457 FASNSRFY
+457 FAANSRFY
-465 EDTEHFLRQEERE
+465 EDTEHFLRQEERD
-478 NFKDQ
+478 NFNNQ
-483 VILIKGARVFQ
+483 IILIKGARAFQ
-494 FEFIAGFLQKQS
+494 FEYIAGFLQKQS
-506 HGTVLEV
+506 HSTILEV

-518 VHNLNHFRRLTDAH
+518 VHNLNHFRSLTDAH
-532 LAVMVKA
+532 IAVMVKA

-606 DILEDFNGALRKHGI
+606 DILEDFNRALNKHGI

-637 GFDERDI
+637 GFDEQDI
-644 PRLLAFFEAERAVYI
+644 PYLLEFFQTERSVYI
-659 RSLFSHLAGSD
+659 RSMFSHLAGSD
-670 EAVHDEFTLGQIHL
+670 ETMHDEFTLGQIHL
-684 FERMTQQIQA
+684 FERMTERIQA
-694 RFDYKIWRH
+694 QFNYKIWRH

-711 RFPRYH
+711 RFPQYH

-726 LHGISAVQAD
+726 LHGISATHANLQ
-736 LIPVSSFK
+736 PVSSFK

-760 YGRKSFT
+760 YGRKSYT
-767 SRPSRI
+767 TRPSRI
-773 AVIMVGYADG
+773 AVIPVGYADG
-783 LNRHLSNRA
+783 LNRHLSNRV
-792 GQVFVKGKRVPI
+792 GNVFVKGKRVPI
-804 IGNICMDTCMIDVTG
+804 IGNICMDTCMIDVTD
-819 TDAAVGDEVEI
+819 TNATVGDEVEI

-835 PVTKVA
+835 LVTELS

-848 YEVLTGISQRV
+848 YEILTGISHRV

>member
-1 MPIQVN
+1 LKIA
-7 TRQSPLSEI
+7 
-16 FFLPRVNPTSKIRS
+16 NPS
-30 FVPVKTTH
+30 FS
-38 LNIVNLLFP
+38 
-47 IFNFQFSIIMEEI
+47 IFNYQFSIIMNEI

-66 TLHAGTPVKIT
+66 TLHSGIPVEIM

-83 RSVVDPVH
+83 RSVVTPEH
-91 TLFFALK
+91 TLFFALT
-98 GRNHNAHDYIH
+98 GNNHNGHDYIR
-109 TLYDDGIRSF
+109 TLYSDGMRAF

-125 DSFRQL
+125 EEFNQL
-131 TEANFIMVPNVLA
+131 TGANFIVVENVLT
-144 ALQLLAAHHRQQVQ
+144 ALQQLAAHHRQHMQ

-174 EWLYQLLVNDYFVYR
+174 EWLYQLLANDHTVYR

-207 DRKADLAIIEAG
+207 DPKTEIAIIEAG
-219 ISQKGEMQRLQQMI
+219 ISQKGEMQHLLQMI
-233 RPDMGI
+233 QPTIGI

-246 HAENFSSQ
+246 HGENFASKE
-254 QEKLAEKA
+254 EKLAEKA
-262 LLFSSCKWIIG
+262 QLFTSCQWVIG
-273 QDGKALDFIK
+273 QTGEALEYIK
-283 TQVPSTVS
+283 TRVPSTTS
-291 FLTWGE
+291 FLLWGE
-297 NHTANVQVKTLNV
+297 DPQADIHVKTMNITLGHREVQV
-310 SSIRREVEVTY
+310 
-321 QYKTFVLRIPFVD
+321 TFGNKHFILDIPFPD
-334 IASFENC
+334 IASYENC
-341 MNAVCVLILK
+341 MSAVSILLLK
-351 QQEPSRITEK
+351 QYSPDVITSR
-361 VARLSAI
+361 VQQLSAI
-368 AMRLEIK
+368 AMRMEIK
-375 EGINNCTLINDY
+375 DGINNCTLVNDY

-413 ILSDFMDTGRAGS
+413 ILSDFMDTGKAGD

-443 FIGIGKRLSEQRHD
+443 FIGIGKHLSEHRHD
-457 FASNSRFY
+457 FAANSRFY
-465 EDTEHFLRQEERE
+465 EDTEHFLRQEERD
-478 NFKDQ
+478 NFNNQ
-483 VILIKGARVFQ
+483 IILIKGARAFQ
-494 FEFIAGFLQKQS
+494 LEYIAGFLQKQS
-506 HGTVLEV
+506 HSTILEV

-518 VHNLNHFRRLTDAH
+518 VHNLNHFRSLTDAH
-532 LAVMVKA
+532 IAVMVKA

-606 DILEDFNGALRKHGI
+606 DILEDFNQALNKHGI
-621 KRFPV
+621 KRFPI

-637 GFDERDI
+637 GFDEQDI
-644 PRLLAFFEAERAVYI
+644 PQLLEFFEAERSVYI
-659 RSLFSHLAGSD
+659 RSIFSHLAGSD
-670 EAVHDEFTLGQIHL
+670 EAKHDEFTLEQIHL
-684 FERMTQQIQA
+684 FERMTDCIQSQ
-694 RFDYKIWRH
+694 FNYKIWRH

-711 RFPRYH
+711 RFPQYH

-726 LHGISAVQAD
+726 LHGISAANAQLQA
-736 LIPVSSFK
+736 VSSFK

-751 EVPEGQSIG
+751 DVPEGQSIG
-760 YGRKSFT
+760 YGRKSYT
-767 SRPSRI
+767 TRPSRI
-773 AVIMVGYADG
+773 AVIPVGYADG
-783 LNRHLSNRA
+783 LNRHLSNRV
-792 GQVFVKGKRVPI
+792 GNVFVKGKRVPI
-804 IGNICMDTCMIDVTG
+804 IGNICMDTCMIDITD
-819 TDAAVGDEVEI
+819 TDATIGDEVEI

-835 PVTKVA
+835 PVTELA

-848 YEVLTGISQRV
+848 YEVLTSVSFRV

>member
-1 MPIQVN
+1 MN
-7 TRQSPLSEI
+7 
-16 FFLPRVNPTSKIRS
+16 
-30 FVPVKTTH
+30 
-38 LNIVNLLFP
+38 
-47 IFNFQFSIIMEEI
+47 EI

-66 TLHAGTPVKIT
+66 TLHSGIPVEIM

-83 RSVVDPVH
+83 RSVVTPEH
-91 TLFFALK
+91 TLFFALT
-98 GRNHNAHDYIH
+98 GNNHNGHDYIR
-109 TLYDDGIRSF
+109 TLYSDGMRAF

-125 DSFRQL
+125 EEFNQL
-131 TEANFIMVPNVLA
+131 TGANFIVVENVLT
-144 ALQLLAAHHRQQVQ
+144 ALQQLAAHHRQHTQ

-174 EWLYQLLVNDYFVYR
+174 EWLYQLLANDHTVYR

-207 DRKADLAIIEAG
+207 DPKTEIAIIEAG
-219 ISQKGEMQRLQQMI
+219 ISQKGEMQHLLQMI
-233 RPDMGI
+233 QPTIGI

-246 HAENFSSQ
+246 HGENFASKE
-254 QEKLAEKA
+254 EKLAEKA
-262 LLFSSCKWIIG
+262 QLFTSCQWVIG
-273 QDGKALDFIK
+273 QTGEALEYIK
-283 TQVPSTVS
+283 TRVPSTTS
-291 FLTWGE
+291 FLLWGE
-297 NHTANVQVKTLNV
+297 DPQADIHVKTMNITLGHREVQV
-310 SSIRREVEVTY
+310 
-321 QYKTFVLRIPFVD
+321 TFGNKHFILDIPFPD
-334 IASFENC
+334 IASYENC
-341 MNAVCVLILK
+341 MSAVSILLLK
-351 QQEPSRITEK
+351 QYSPDVITSR
-361 VARLSAI
+361 VQQLSAI
-368 AMRLEIK
+368 AMRMEIK
-375 EGINNCTLINDY
+375 DGINNCTLVNDY

-413 ILSDFMDTGRAGS
+413 ILSDFMDTGKAGD

-443 FIGIGKRLSEQRHD
+443 FIGIGKHLSEHRHD
-457 FASNSRFY
+457 FAANSRFY
-465 EDTEHFLRQEERE
+465 EDTEHFLRQEERD
-478 NFKDQ
+478 NFNNQ
-483 VILIKGARVFQ
+483 IILIKGARAFQ
-494 FEFIAGFLQKQS
+494 LEYIAGFLQKQS
-506 HGTVLEV
+506 HSTILEV

-518 VHNLNHFRRLTDAH
+518 VHNLNHFRSLTDAH
-532 LAVMVKA
+532 IAVMVKA

-606 DILEDFNGALRKHGI
+606 DILEDFNQALNKHGI
-621 KRFPV
+621 KRFPI

-637 GFDERDI
+637 GFDEQDI
-644 PRLLAFFEAERAVYI
+644 PQLLEFFEAERSVYI
-659 RSLFSHLAGSD
+659 RSIFSHLAGSD
-670 EAVHDEFTLGQIHL
+670 EAKHDEFTLEQIHL
-684 FERMTQQIQA
+684 FERMTDCIQSQ
-694 RFDYKIWRH
+694 FNYKIWRH

-711 RFPRYH
+711 RFPQYH

-726 LHGISAVQAD
+726 LHGISAANAQLQA
-736 LIPVSSFK
+736 VSSFK

-751 EVPEGQSIG
+751 DVPEGQSIG
-760 YGRKSFT
+760 YGRKSYT
-767 SRPSRI
+767 TRPSRI
-773 AVIMVGYADG
+773 AVIPVGYADG
-783 LNRHLSNRA
+783 LNRHLSNRV
-792 GQVFVKGKRVPI
+792 GNVFVKGKRVPI
-804 IGNICMDTCMIDVTG
+804 IGNICMDTCMIDITD
-819 TDAAVGDEVEI
+819 TDATIGDEVEI

-835 PVTKVA
+835 PVTELA

-848 YEVLTGISQRV
+848 YEVLTSVSFRV

>member
-1 MPIQVN
+1 MN
-7 TRQSPLSEI
+7 
-16 FFLPRVNPTSKIRS
+16 
-30 FVPVKTTH
+30 
-38 LNIVNLLFP
+38 
-47 IFNFQFSIIMEEI
+47 EI

-66 TLHAGTPVKIT
+66 TLHSGIPVEIT

-83 RSVVDPVH
+83 RSVVTPEH
-91 TLFFALK
+91 TLFFALT
-98 GRNHNAHDYIH
+98 GNNHNGHDYIR
-109 TLYDDGIRSF
+109 TLYTDGVRAF

-125 DSFRQL
+125 EEFNQL
-131 TEANFIMVPNVLA
+131 TGANFIVVENVLT
-144 ALQLLAAHHRQQVQ
+144 ALQQLAAHHRQHTQ

-174 EWLYQLLVNDYFVYR
+174 EWLYQLLVNDHAVYR

-207 DRKADLAIIEAG
+207 DPKTEIAIIEAG
-219 ISQKGEMQRLQQMI
+219 ISLKGEMQHLQQMI
-233 RPDMGI
+233 QPTIGI

-246 HAENFSSQ
+246 HGENFASKE
-254 QEKLAEKA
+254 EKLAEKA
-262 LLFSSCKWIIG
+262 QLFTSCQWVIG
-273 QDGKALDFIK
+273 QTGEALEYIK
-283 TQVPSTVS
+283 TRVPSTTS
-291 FLTWGE
+291 FLLWGE
-297 NHTANVQVKTLNV
+297 DPKADIHVKTMNIALGHREVQV
-310 SSIRREVEVTY
+310 
-321 QYKTFVLRIPFVD
+321 TFGNKHFILDIPFPD
-334 IASFENC
+334 IASYENC
-341 MNAVCVLILK
+341 MNAVSILLLK
-351 QQEPSRITEK
+351 QYSPNVIISR
-361 VARLSAI
+361 VQQLSAI
-368 AMRLEIK
+368 AMRMEIK
-375 EGINNCTLINDY
+375 DGINNCTLVNDY

-413 ILSDFMDTGRAGS
+413 ILSDFMDTGKSGD

-443 FIGIGKRLSEQRHD
+443 FIGIGKHLSEHRHD
-457 FASNSRFY
+457 FAANSRFY
-465 EDTEHFLRQEERE
+465 EDTEHFLRQEERD
-478 NFKDQ
+478 NFNNQ
-483 VILIKGARVFQ
+483 IILIKGARAFQ
-494 FEFIAGFLQKQS
+494 LEYIAGFLQKQS
-506 HGTVLEV
+506 HSTILEV

-518 VHNLNHFRRLTDAH
+518 VHNLNHFRSLTDAH
-532 LAVMVKA
+532 IAVMVKA

-606 DILEDFNGALRKHGI
+606 DILEDFNQALNKHGI

-637 GFDERDI
+637 GFDEQDI
-644 PRLLAFFEAERAVYI
+644 PQLLEFFGTERSVYI
-659 RSLFSHLAGSD
+659 RSIFSHLAGSD
-670 EAVHDEFTLGQIHL
+670 ETMHDEFTLGQIHL
-684 FERMTQQIQA
+684 FERMTERIQTQ
-694 RFDYKIWRH
+694 FNYKIWRH

-711 RFPRYH
+711 RFPQYH

-726 LHGISAVQAD
+726 LHGISATHANLQ
-736 LIPVSSFK
+736 PVSSFK

-751 EVPEGQSIG
+751 NVPEGQSIG
-760 YGRKSFT
+760 YGRKSYT
-767 SRPSRI
+767 TRSSRI
-773 AVIMVGYADG
+773 AVIPVGYADG
-783 LNRHLSNRA
+783 LNRHLSNRV
-792 GQVFVKGKRVPI
+792 GNVFIKGKRVPI
-804 IGNICMDTCMIDVTG
+804 IGNICMDTCMIDVTD
-819 TDAAVGDEVEI
+819 TNATIGDEVEI

-835 PVTKVA
+835 LVTELS

-848 YEVLTGISQRV
+848 YEILTGISHRV

>member
-1 MPIQVN
+1 MN
-7 TRQSPLSEI
+7 
-16 FFLPRVNPTSKIRS
+16 
-30 FVPVKTTH
+30 
-38 LNIVNLLFP
+38 
-47 IFNFQFSIIMEEI
+47 EI

-66 TLHAGTPVKIT
+66 TLHSGIPVEIM

-83 RSVVDPVH
+83 RSVVTPEH
-91 TLFFALK
+91 TLFFALT
-98 GRNHNAHDYIH
+98 GNNHNGHDYIR
-109 TLYDDGIRSF
+109 TLYSDGMRAF

-125 DSFRQL
+125 EEFNQL
-131 TEANFIMVPNVLA
+131 TGANFIVVENVLT
-144 ALQLLAAHHRQQVQ
+144 ALQQLAAHHRQHTQ

-174 EWLYQLLVNDYFVYR
+174 EWLYQLLVNDHAVYR

-207 DRKADLAIIEAG
+207 DPKTEIAIIEAG
-219 ISQKGEMQRLQQMI
+219 ISLKGEMQHLQQMI
-233 RPDMGI
+233 QPTIGI

-246 HAENFSSQ
+246 HGENFASKE
-254 QEKLAEKA
+254 EKLAEKA
-262 LLFSSCKWIIG
+262 QLFTSCQWVIG
-273 QDGKALDFIK
+273 QTGEALEYIK
-283 TQVPSTVS
+283 TRVPSTTS
-291 FLTWGE
+291 FLLWGE
-297 NHTANVQVKTLNV
+297 DPKADIHVKTMNIALGHREVQV
-310 SSIRREVEVTY
+310 
-321 QYKTFVLRIPFVD
+321 TFGNKHFILDIPFPD
-334 IASFENC
+334 IASYENC
-341 MNAVCVLILK
+341 MNAVSILLLK
-351 QQEPSRITEK
+351 QYSPNVIISR
-361 VARLSAI
+361 VQQLSAI
-368 AMRLEIK
+368 AMRMEIK
-375 EGINNCTLINDY
+375 DGINNCTLVNDY

-413 ILSDFMDTGRAGS
+413 ILSDFMDTGKSGD

-443 FIGIGKRLSEQRHD
+443 FIGIGKHLSEHRHD
-457 FASNSRFY
+457 FAANSRFY
-465 EDTEHFLRQEERE
+465 EDTEHFLRQEERD
-478 NFKDQ
+478 NFNNQ
-483 VILIKGARVFQ
+483 IILIKGARAFQ
-494 FEFIAGFLQKQS
+494 LEYIAGFLQKQS
-506 HGTVLEV
+506 HSTILEV

-518 VHNLNHFRRLTDAH
+518 VHNLNHFRSLTDAH
-532 LAVMVKA
+532 IAVMVKA

-606 DILEDFNGALRKHGI
+606 DILEDFNQALNKHGI

-637 GFDERDI
+637 GFDEQDI
-644 PRLLAFFEAERAVYI
+644 PQLLEFFGTERSVYI
-659 RSLFSHLAGSD
+659 RSIFSHLAGSD
-670 EAVHDEFTLGQIHL
+670 ETMHDEFTLGQIHL
-684 FERMTQQIQA
+684 FERMTERIQTQ
-694 RFDYKIWRH
+694 FNYKIWRH

-711 RFPRYH
+711 RFPQYH

-726 LHGISAVQAD
+726 LHGISATHANLQ
-736 LIPVSSFK
+736 PVSSFK

-751 EVPEGQSIG
+751 NVPEGQSIG
-760 YGRKSFT
+760 YGRKSYT
-767 SRPSRI
+767 TRSSRI
-773 AVIMVGYADG
+773 AVIPVGYADG
-783 LNRHLSNRA
+783 LNRHLSNRV
-792 GQVFVKGKRVPI
+792 GNVFIKGKRVPI
-804 IGNICMDTCMIDVTG
+804 IGNICMDTCMIDVTD
-819 TDAAVGDEVEI
+819 TNATIGDEVEI

-835 PVTKVA
+835 LVTELS

-848 YEVLTGISQRV
+848 YEILTGISHRV

>member
-1 MPIQVN
+1 MN
-7 TRQSPLSEI
+7 
-16 FFLPRVNPTSKIRS
+16 
-30 FVPVKTTH
+30 
-38 LNIVNLLFP
+38 
-47 IFNFQFSIIMEEI
+47 EI

-66 TLHAGTPVKIT
+66 TLHSGIPVEIM

-83 RSVVDPVH
+83 RSVVTPEH
-91 TLFFALK
+91 TLFFALT
-98 GRNHNAHDYIH
+98 GNNHNGHDYIR
-109 TLYDDGIRSF
+109 TLYSDGMRAF

-125 DSFRQL
+125 EEFNQL
-131 TEANFIMVPNVLA
+131 TGANFIVVENVLT
-144 ALQLLAAHHRQQVQ
+144 ALQQLAAHHRQHMQ

-174 EWLYQLLVNDYFVYR
+174 EWLYQLLANDHTVYR

-207 DRKADLAIIEAG
+207 DPKTEIAIIEAG
-219 ISQKGEMQRLQQMI
+219 ISQKGEMQHLLQMI
-233 RPDMGI
+233 QPTIGI

-246 HAENFSSQ
+246 HGENFASKE
-254 QEKLAEKA
+254 EKLAEKA
-262 LLFSSCKWIIG
+262 QLFTSCQWVIG
-273 QDGKALDFIK
+273 QTGEALEYIK
-283 TQVPSTVS
+283 TRVPSTTS
-291 FLTWGE
+291 FLLWGE
-297 NHTANVQVKTLNV
+297 DPQADIHVKTMNITLGHREVQV
-310 SSIRREVEVTY
+310 
-321 QYKTFVLRIPFVD
+321 TFGNKHFILDIPFPD
-334 IASFENC
+334 IASYENC
-341 MNAVCVLILK
+341 MSAVSILLLK
-351 QQEPSRITEK
+351 QYSPDVITSR
-361 VARLSAI
+361 VQQLSAI
-368 AMRLEIK
+368 AMRMEIK
-375 EGINNCTLINDY
+375 DGINNCTLVNDY

-413 ILSDFMDTGRAGS
+413 ILSDFMDTGKAGD

-443 FIGIGKRLSEQRHD
+443 FIGIGKHLSEHRHD
-457 FASNSRFY
+457 FSANSRFY
-465 EDTEHFLRQEERE
+465 EDTEHFLRQEERD
-478 NFKDQ
+478 NFNNQ
-483 VILIKGARVFQ
+483 IILIKGARAFQ
-494 FEFIAGFLQKQS
+494 FEYIAGFLQKQS
-506 HGTVLEV
+506 HSTILEV

-518 VHNLNHFRRLTDAH
+518 VHNLNHFRSLTDAH
-532 LAVMVKA
+532 IAVMVKA

-606 DILEDFNGALRKHGI
+606 DILEDFNRALNKHGI

-637 GFDERDI
+637 GFDEQDL
-644 PRLLAFFEAERAVYI
+644 PQLLEFFQTERSVYI
-659 RSLFSHLAGSD
+659 RSMFSHLAGSD
-670 EAVHDEFTLGQIHL
+670 ETVHDEFTLGQIHL
-684 FERMTQQIQA
+684 FERMTERIQA
-694 RFDYKIWRH
+694 QFNYKIWRH

-711 RFPRYH
+711 RFPQYH

-726 LHGISAVQAD
+726 LHGISATHANLQ
-736 LIPVSSFK
+736 PVSSFK

-751 EVPEGQSIG
+751 NVPTDQSIG
-760 YGRKSFT
+760 YGRKSYT
-767 SRPSRI
+767 TRPSRI
-773 AVIMVGYADG
+773 AVIPVGYADG
-783 LNRHLSNRA
+783 LNRHLSNRV
-792 GQVFVKGKRVPI
+792 GNVFIKGKRVPI
-804 IGNICMDTCMIDVTG
+804 IGNICMDTCMIDVTD
-819 TDAAVGDEVEI
+819 TNATIGDEVEI

-835 PVTKVA
+835 LVTELS

-848 YEVLTGISQRV
+848 YEILTGISHRV

>member
-1 MPIQVN
+1 MN
-7 TRQSPLSEI
+7 
-16 FFLPRVNPTSKIRS
+16 
-30 FVPVKTTH
+30 
-38 LNIVNLLFP
+38 
-47 IFNFQFSIIMEEI
+47 EI

-66 TLHAGTPVKIT
+66 TLHSGIPVEIM

-83 RSVVDPVH
+83 RSVVTPEH
-91 TLFFALK
+91 TLFFALT
-98 GRNHNAHDYIH
+98 GNNHNGHDYIR
-109 TLYDDGIRSF
+109 TLYSDGMRAF

-125 DSFRQL
+125 EEFNQL
-131 TEANFIMVPNVLA
+131 TGANFIVVENVLT
-144 ALQLLAAHHRQQVQ
+144 ALQQLAAHHRQHTQ

-174 EWLYQLLVNDYFVYR
+174 EWLYQLLVNDHAVYR

-207 DRKADLAIIEAG
+207 DPKTEIAIIEAG
-219 ISQKGEMQRLQQMI
+219 ISQKGEMQHLQQMI
-233 RPDMGI
+233 QPTIGI

-246 HAENFSSQ
+246 HGENFASKE
-254 QEKLAEKA
+254 EKLAEKA
-262 LLFSSCKWIIG
+262 QLFTSCQWAIG
-273 QDGKALDFIK
+273 QTGEALEYIK
-283 TQVPSTVS
+283 TRVPSTTS
-291 FLTWGE
+291 FLLWGE
-297 NHTANVQVKTLNV
+297 DPKADIHVKTMNIALGHREVQV
-310 SSIRREVEVTY
+310 
-321 QYKTFVLRIPFVD
+321 TFGNKHFILDIPFPD
-334 IASFENC
+334 IASYENC
-341 MNAVCVLILK
+341 MNAVSILLLK
-351 QQEPSRITEK
+351 QYSPNVIISR
-361 VARLSAI
+361 VQQLSAI
-368 AMRLEIK
+368 AMRMEIK
-375 EGINNCTLINDY
+375 DGINNCTLVNDY

-413 ILSDFMDTGRAGS
+413 ILPDFMDTGKSGD

-443 FIGIGKRLSEQRHD
+443 FIGIGKHLSEHRHD
-457 FASNSRFY
+457 FAANSRFY
-465 EDTEHFLRQEERE
+465 EDTEHFLRQEERD
-478 NFKDQ
+478 NFNNQ
-483 VILIKGARVFQ
+483 IILIKGARAFQ
-494 FEFIAGFLQKQS
+494 LEYIAGFLQKQS
-506 HGTVLEV
+506 HSTILEV

-518 VHNLNHFRRLTDAH
+518 VHNLNHFRSLTDAH
-532 LAVMVKA
+532 IAVMVKA

-606 DILEDFNGALRKHGI
+606 DILEDFNQALNKHGI

-637 GFDERDI
+637 GFDEQDI
-644 PRLLAFFEAERAVYI
+644 PQLLEFFGTERSVYI
-659 RSLFSHLAGSD
+659 RSIFSHLAGSD
-670 EAVHDEFTLGQIHL
+670 ETMHDEFTLGQIHL
-684 FERMTQQIQA
+684 FERMTERIQTQ
-694 RFDYKIWRH
+694 FNYKIWRH

-711 RFPRYH
+711 RFPQYH

-726 LHGISAVQAD
+726 LHGISATHANLQ
-736 LIPVSSFK
+736 PVSSFK

-751 EVPEGQSIG
+751 NVPEGQSIG
-760 YGRKSFT
+760 YGRKSYT
-767 SRPSRI
+767 TRSSRI
-773 AVIMVGYADG
+773 AVIPVGYADG
-783 LNRHLSNRA
+783 LNRHLSNRV
-792 GQVFVKGKRVPI
+792 GNVFIKGKRVPI
-804 IGNICMDTCMIDVTG
+804 IGNICMDTCMIDVTD
-819 TDAAVGDEVEI
+819 TNATIGDEVEI

-835 PVTKVA
+835 LVTELS

-848 YEVLTGISQRV
+848 YEILTGISHRV

>member
-1 MPIQVN
+1 MN
-7 TRQSPLSEI
+7 
-16 FFLPRVNPTSKIRS
+16 
-30 FVPVKTTH
+30 
-38 LNIVNLLFP
+38 
-47 IFNFQFSIIMEEI
+47 EI

-66 TLHAGTPVKIT
+66 TLHSGIPVEIM

-83 RSVVDPVH
+83 RSVVTPEH
-91 TLFFALK
+91 TLFFALT
-98 GRNHNAHDYIH
+98 GNNHNGHDYIR
-109 TLYDDGIRSF
+109 TLYSDGMRAF

-125 DSFRQL
+125 EEFNQL
-131 TEANFIMVPNVLA
+131 TGANFIVVENVLT
-144 ALQLLAAHHRQQVQ
+144 ALQQLAAHHRQHTQ

-174 EWLYQLLVNDYFVYR
+174 EWLYQLLVNDHAVYR

-207 DRKADLAIIEAG
+207 DPKTEIAIIEAG
-219 ISQKGEMQRLQQMI
+219 ISLKGEMQHLQQMI
-233 RPDMGI
+233 QPTIGI

-246 HAENFSSQ
+246 HGENFASKE
-254 QEKLAEKA
+254 EKLAEKA
-262 LLFSSCKWIIG
+262 QLFTSCQWVIG
-273 QDGKALDFIK
+273 QTGEALEYIK
-283 TQVPSTVS
+283 TRVPSTTS
-291 FLTWGE
+291 FLLWGE
-297 NHTANVQVKTLNV
+297 DPKADIHVKTMNIALGHREVQV
-310 SSIRREVEVTY
+310 
-321 QYKTFVLRIPFVD
+321 TFGNKHFILDIPFPD
-334 IASFENC
+334 IASYENC
-341 MNAVCVLILK
+341 MNAVSILLLK
-351 QQEPSRITEK
+351 QYSPNVIISR
-361 VARLSAI
+361 VQQLSAI
-368 AMRLEIK
+368 AMRMEIK
-375 EGINNCTLINDY
+375 DGINNCTLVNDY

-413 ILSDFMDTGRAGS
+413 ILSDFMDTGKSGD

-443 FIGIGKRLSEQRHD
+443 FIGIGKHLSEHRHD
-457 FASNSRFY
+457 FAANSRFY
-465 EDTEHFLRQEERE
+465 EDTEHFLRQEERD
-478 NFKDQ
+478 NFNNQ
-483 VILIKGARVFQ
+483 IILIKGARAFQ
-494 FEFIAGFLQKQS
+494 LEYIAGFLQKQS
-506 HGTVLEV
+506 HSTILEV

-518 VHNLNHFRRLTDAH
+518 VHNLNHFRSLTDAH
-532 LAVMVKA
+532 IAVMVKA

-606 DILEDFNGALRKHGI
+606 DILEDFNQALNKHGI

-637 GFDERDI
+637 GFDEQDI
-644 PRLLAFFEAERAVYI
+644 PQLLEFFGTERSVYI
-659 RSLFSHLAGSD
+659 RSIFSHLAGSD
-670 EAVHDEFTLGQIHL
+670 ETMHDEFTLGQIHL
-684 FERMTQQIQA
+684 FERMTERIQTQ
-694 RFDYKIWRH
+694 FNYKIWRH

-711 RFPRYH
+711 RFPQYH

-726 LHGISAVQAD
+726 LHGISATHANLQ
-736 LIPVSSFK
+736 PVSSFK

-751 EVPEGQSIG
+751 NVPEGQSIG
-760 YGRKSFT
+760 YGRKSYT
-767 SRPSRI
+767 TRSSRI
-773 AVIMVGYADG
+773 AVIPVGYADG
-783 LNRHLSNRA
+783 LNRHLSNRV
-792 GQVFVKGKRVPI
+792 GNVFIKGKRVPI
-804 IGNICMDTCMIDVTG
+804 IGNICMDTCMIDVTD
-819 TDAAVGDEVEI
+819 TNAAIGDEVEI

-835 PVTKVA
+835 LVTELS

-848 YEVLTGISQRV
+848 YEILTGISHRV

>member
-1 MPIQVN
+1 MN
-7 TRQSPLSEI
+7 
-16 FFLPRVNPTSKIRS
+16 
-30 FVPVKTTH
+30 
-38 LNIVNLLFP
+38 
-47 IFNFQFSIIMEEI
+47 EI

-66 TLHAGTPVKIT
+66 TLHSGIPVEIT

-83 RSVVDPVH
+83 RSVVTPEH
-91 TLFFALK
+91 TLFFALT
-98 GRNHNAHDYIH
+98 GNNHNGHDYIR
-109 TLYDDGIRSF
+109 TLYTDGVRAF

-125 DSFRQL
+125 EEFNQL
-131 TEANFIMVPNVLA
+131 TGANFIVVENVLT
-144 ALQLLAAHHRQQVQ
+144 ALQQLAAHHRQHTQ

-174 EWLYQLLVNDYFVYR
+174 EWLYQLLANDHAVYR

-207 DRKADLAIIEAG
+207 DPKTEIAIIEAG
-219 ISQKGEMQRLQQMI
+219 ISQKGEMQHLQQMI
-233 RPDMGI
+233 QPTIGI

-246 HAENFSSQ
+246 HGENFASRE
-254 QEKLAEKA
+254 EKLAEKA
-262 LLFSSCKWIIG
+262 QLFTSCQWVIG
-273 QDGKALDFIK
+273 QTGEALEYIK
-283 TQVPSTVS
+283 TRVPSTTS
-291 FLTWGE
+291 FLLWGE
-297 NHTANVQVKTLNV
+297 DPKADIHVKTMNIALGHREVQV
-310 SSIRREVEVTY
+310 
-321 QYKTFVLRIPFVD
+321 TFGNKHFILDIPFPD
-334 IASFENC
+334 IASYENC
-341 MNAVCVLILK
+341 MNAVSILLLK
-351 QQEPSRITEK
+351 QYSPDVITSR
-361 VARLSAI
+361 VQQLSAI
-368 AMRLEIK
+368 AMRMEIK
-375 EGINNCTLINDY
+375 DGINNCTLVNDY

-413 ILSDFMDTGRAGS
+413 ILSDFMDTGKAGD

-443 FIGIGKRLSEQRHD
+443 FIGIGKHLSEHRHD
-457 FASNSRFY
+457 FSANSRFY
-465 EDTEHFLRQEERE
+465 EDTEHFLRQEERD
-478 NFKDQ
+478 NFNNQ
-483 VILIKGARVFQ
+483 IILIKGARAFQ
-494 FEFIAGFLQKQS
+494 FEYIAGFLQKQS
-506 HGTVLEV
+506 HSTILEV

-518 VHNLNHFRRLTDAH
+518 VHNLNHFRSLTDAH
-532 LAVMVKA
+532 IAVMVKA

-606 DILEDFNGALRKHGI
+606 DILEDFNRALNKHGI

-637 GFDERDI
+637 GFDEQDL
-644 PRLLAFFEAERAVYI
+644 PQLLEFFQTERSVYI
-659 RSLFSHLAGSD
+659 RSMFSHLAGSD
-670 EAVHDEFTLGQIHL
+670 ETVHDEFTLGQIHL
-684 FERMTQQIQA
+684 FERMTERIQA
-694 RFDYKIWRH
+694 QFNYKIWRH

-711 RFPRYH
+711 RFPQYH

-726 LHGISAVQAD
+726 LHGISATHANLQ
-736 LIPVSSFK
+736 PVSSFK

-751 EVPEGQSIG
+751 NVPADQSIG
-760 YGRKSFT
+760 YGRKSYT
-767 SRPSRI
+767 TRPSRI
-773 AVIMVGYADG
+773 AVIPVGYADG
-783 LNRHLSNRA
+783 LNRHLSNRV
-792 GQVFVKGKRVPI
+792 GNVFIKGKRVPI
-804 IGNICMDTCMIDVTG
+804 IGNICMDTCMIDVTD
-819 TDAAVGDEVEI
+819 TNATIGDEVEI

-835 PVTKVA
+835 LVTELS

-848 YEVLTGISQRV
+848 YEILTGISHRV
-859 KRVYYKE
+859 KRVYYKESYK

>member
-1 MPIQVN
+1 MN
-7 TRQSPLSEI
+7 
-16 FFLPRVNPTSKIRS
+16 
-30 FVPVKTTH
+30 
-38 LNIVNLLFP
+38 
-47 IFNFQFSIIMEEI
+47 EI

-66 TLHAGTPVKIT
+66 TLHSGIPVEIM

-83 RSVVDPVH
+83 RSVVTPEH
-91 TLFFALK
+91 TLFFALT
-98 GRNHNAHDYIH
+98 GNNHNGHDYIR
-109 TLYDDGIRSF
+109 TLYSDGMRAF

-125 DSFRQL
+125 EEFNQL
-131 TEANFIMVPNVLA
+131 TGANFIVVENVLT
-144 ALQLLAAHHRQQVQ
+144 ALQQLAAHHRQHTQ

-174 EWLYQLLVNDYFVYR
+174 EWLYQLLANDHAVYR

-207 DRKADLAIIEAG
+207 DPKTEIAIIEAG
-219 ISQKGEMQRLQQMI
+219 ISQKGEMQHLQQMI
-233 RPDMGI
+233 QPTIGI

-246 HAENFSSQ
+246 HGENFASKE
-254 QEKLAEKA
+254 EKLAEKA
-262 LLFSSCKWIIG
+262 QLFTSCQWVIG
-273 QDGKALDFIK
+273 QTGEALEYIK
-283 TQVPSTVS
+283 TRVPSTTS
-291 FLTWGE
+291 FLLWGE
-297 NHTANVQVKTLNV
+297 DPKADIHVKTMNIALGHREVQV
-310 SSIRREVEVTY
+310 
-321 QYKTFVLRIPFVD
+321 TFGNKHFILDIPFPD
-334 IASFENC
+334 IASYENC
-341 MNAVCVLILK
+341 MNAVSILLLK
-351 QQEPSRITEK
+351 QYSPDVITSR
-361 VARLSAI
+361 VQQLSAI
-368 AMRLEIK
+368 AMRMEIK
-375 EGINNCTLINDY
+375 DGINNCTLVNDY

-413 ILSDFMDTGRAGS
+413 ILSDFMDTGKAGD

-443 FIGIGKRLSEQRHD
+443 FIGIGKHLSEHRHD
-457 FASNSRFY
+457 FSANSRFY
-465 EDTEHFLRQEERE
+465 EDTEHFLRQEERD
-478 NFKDQ
+478 NFNNQ
-483 VILIKGARVFQ
+483 IILIKGARAFQ
-494 FEFIAGFLQKQS
+494 FEYIAGFLQKQS
-506 HGTVLEV
+506 HSTILEV

-518 VHNLNHFRRLTDAH
+518 VHNLNHFRSLTDAH
-532 LAVMVKA
+532 IAVMVKA

-606 DILEDFNGALRKHGI
+606 DILEDFNRALNKHGI

-637 GFDERDI
+637 GFDEQDL
-644 PRLLAFFEAERAVYI
+644 PQLLEFFQTERSVYI
-659 RSLFSHLAGSD
+659 RSMFSHLAGSD
-670 EAVHDEFTLGQIHL
+670 ETVHDEFTLGQIHL
-684 FERMTQQIQA
+684 FERMTERIQA
-694 RFDYKIWRH
+694 QFNYKIWRH

-711 RFPRYH
+711 RFPQYH

-726 LHGISAVQAD
+726 LHGISATHANLQ
-736 LIPVSSFK
+736 PVSSFK

-751 EVPEGQSIG
+751 NVPTDQSIG
-760 YGRKSFT
+760 YGRKSYT
-767 SRPSRI
+767 TRPSRI
-773 AVIMVGYADG
+773 AVIPVGYADG
-783 LNRHLSNRA
+783 LNRHLSNRV
-792 GQVFVKGKRVPI
+792 GNVFIKGKRVPI
-804 IGNICMDTCMIDVTG
+804 IGNICMDTCMIDVTD
-819 TDAAVGDEVEI
+819 TNATIGDEVEI

-835 PVTKVA
+835 LVTELS

-848 YEVLTGISQRV
+848 YEILTGISHRV

>member
-1 MPIQVN
+1 MN
-7 TRQSPLSEI
+7 
-16 FFLPRVNPTSKIRS
+16 
-30 FVPVKTTH
+30 
-38 LNIVNLLFP
+38 
-47 IFNFQFSIIMEEI
+47 EI

-66 TLHAGTPVKIT
+66 TLHSGIPVEIT

-83 RSVVDPVH
+83 RSVVTPEH
-91 TLFFALK
+91 TLFFALT
-98 GRNHNAHDYIH
+98 GNNHNGHDYIR
-109 TLYDDGIRSF
+109 TLYTDGVRAF

-125 DSFRQL
+125 EEFNQL
-131 TEANFIMVPNVLA
+131 TGANFIVVENVLT
-144 ALQLLAAHHRQQVQ
+144 ALQQLAAHHRQHTQ

-174 EWLYQLLVNDYFVYR
+174 EWLYQLLANDHAVYR

-207 DRKADLAIIEAG
+207 DPKTEIAIIEAG
-219 ISQKGEMQRLQQMI
+219 ISLKGEMQHLQQMI
-233 RPDMGI
+233 QPTIGI

-246 HAENFSSQ
+246 HGENFASKE
-254 QEKLAEKA
+254 EKLAEKA
-262 LLFSSCKWIIG
+262 QLFTSCQWVIG
-273 QDGKALDFIK
+273 QTGEALEYIK
-283 TQVPSTVS
+283 TRVPSTTS
-291 FLTWGE
+291 FLLWGE
-297 NHTANVQVKTLNV
+297 DPKADIHVKTMNIALGHREVQV
-310 SSIRREVEVTY
+310 
-321 QYKTFVLRIPFVD
+321 TFGNKHFILDIPFPD
-334 IASFENC
+334 IASYENC
-341 MNAVCVLILK
+341 MNAVSILLLK
-351 QQEPSRITEK
+351 QYSPDVITSR
-361 VARLSAI
+361 VQQLSAI
-368 AMRLEIK
+368 AMRMEIK
-375 EGINNCTLINDY
+375 DGINNCTLVNDY

-413 ILSDFMDTGRAGS
+413 ILSDFMDTGKAGD

-443 FIGIGKRLSEQRHD
+443 FIGIGKHLSEHRHD
-457 FASNSRFY
+457 FSANSRFY
-465 EDTEHFLRQEERE
+465 EDTEHFLRQEERD
-478 NFKDQ
+478 NFNNQ
-483 VILIKGARVFQ
+483 IILIKGARAFQ
-494 FEFIAGFLQKQS
+494 FEYIAGFLQKQS
-506 HGTVLEV
+506 HSTILEV

-518 VHNLNHFRRLTDAH
+518 VHNLNHFRSLTDAH
-532 LAVMVKA
+532 IAVMVKA

-606 DILEDFNGALRKHGI
+606 DILEDFNRALNKHGI

-637 GFDERDI
+637 GFDEQDL
-644 PRLLAFFEAERAVYI
+644 PQLLEFFQTERSVYI
-659 RSLFSHLAGSD
+659 RSMFSHLAGSD
-670 EAVHDEFTLGQIHL
+670 ETVHDEFTLGQIHL
-684 FERMTQQIQA
+684 FERMTERIQA
-694 RFDYKIWRH
+694 QFNYKIWRH

-711 RFPRYH
+711 RFPQYH

-726 LHGISAVQAD
+726 LHGISATHANLQ
-736 LIPVSSFK
+736 PVSSFK

-751 EVPEGQSIG
+751 NVPTDQSIG
-760 YGRKSFT
+760 YGRKSYT
-767 SRPSRI
+767 TRPSRI
-773 AVIMVGYADG
+773 AVIPVGYADG
-783 LNRHLSNRA
+783 LNRHLSNRV
-792 GQVFVKGKRVPI
+792 GNVFIKGKRVPI
-804 IGNICMDTCMIDVTG
+804 IGNICMDTCMIDVTD
-819 TDAAVGDEVEI
+819 TNATIGDEVEI

-835 PVTKVA
+835 LVTELS

-848 YEVLTGISQRV
+848 YEILTGISHRV

>member
-1 MPIQVN
+1 MN
-7 TRQSPLSEI
+7 
-16 FFLPRVNPTSKIRS
+16 
-30 FVPVKTTH
+30 
-38 LNIVNLLFP
+38 
-47 IFNFQFSIIMEEI
+47 EI

-66 TLHAGTPVKIT
+66 TLHSGIPVEIM

-83 RSVVDPVH
+83 RSVVTPEH
-91 TLFFALK
+91 TLFFALT
-98 GRNHNAHDYIH
+98 GNNHNGHDYIR
-109 TLYDDGIRSF
+109 TLYTDGVRAF

-125 DSFRQL
+125 EEFNQL
-131 TEANFIMVPNVLA
+131 TGANFIVVENVLT
-144 ALQLLAAHHRQQVQ
+144 ALQQLAAHHRQHTQ

-174 EWLYQLLVNDYFVYR
+174 EWLYQLLANDHAVYR

-207 DRKADLAIIEAG
+207 DPKTEIAIIEAG
-219 ISQKGEMQRLQQMI
+219 ISQKGEMQHLQQMI
-233 RPDMGI
+233 QPTIGI

-246 HAENFSSQ
+246 HGENFASRE
-254 QEKLAEKA
+254 EKLAEKA
-262 LLFSSCKWIIG
+262 QLFTSCQWVIG
-273 QDGKALDFIK
+273 QTGEALEYIK
-283 TQVPSTVS
+283 TRVPSTTS
-291 FLTWGE
+291 FLLWGE
-297 NHTANVQVKTLNV
+297 DPKADIHVKTMNIALGHREVQV
-310 SSIRREVEVTY
+310 
-321 QYKTFVLRIPFVD
+321 TFGNKHFILDIPFPD
-334 IASFENC
+334 IASYENC
-341 MNAVCVLILK
+341 MNAVSILLLK
-351 QQEPSRITEK
+351 QYSPDVITSR
-361 VARLSAI
+361 VQQLSAI
-368 AMRLEIK
+368 AMRMEIK
-375 EGINNCTLINDY
+375 DGINNCTLVNDY

-413 ILSDFMDTGRAGS
+413 ILSDFMDTGKAGD

-443 FIGIGKRLSEQRHD
+443 FIGIGKHLSEHRHD
-457 FASNSRFY
+457 FSANSRFY
-465 EDTEHFLRQEERE
+465 EDTEHFLRQEERD
-478 NFKDQ
+478 NFNNQ
-483 VILIKGARVFQ
+483 IILIKGARAFQ
-494 FEFIAGFLQKQS
+494 FEYIAGFLQKQS
-506 HGTVLEV
+506 HSTILEV

-518 VHNLNHFRRLTDAH
+518 VHNLNHFRSLTDAH
-532 LAVMVKA
+532 IAVMVKA

-606 DILEDFNGALRKHGI
+606 DILEDFNQALNKHGI

-637 GFDERDI
+637 GFDEQDL
-644 PRLLAFFEAERAVYI
+644 PQLLEFFQTERSVYI
-659 RSLFSHLAGSD
+659 RSMFSHLAGSD
-670 EAVHDEFTLGQIHL
+670 ETVHDEFTLGQIHL
-684 FERMTQQIQA
+684 FERMTERIQA
-694 RFDYKIWRH
+694 QFNYKIWRH

-711 RFPRYH
+711 RFPQYH

-726 LHGISAVQAD
+726 LHGISATHANLQ
-736 LIPVSSFK
+736 PVSSFK

-751 EVPEGQSIG
+751 NVPTDQSIG
-760 YGRKSFT
+760 YGRKSYT
-767 SRPSRI
+767 TRPSRI
-773 AVIMVGYADG
+773 AVIPVGYADG
-783 LNRHLSNRA
+783 LNRHLSNRV
-792 GQVFVKGKRVPI
+792 GNVFIKGKRVPI
-804 IGNICMDTCMIDVTG
+804 IGNICMDTCMIDVTD
-819 TDAAVGDEVEI
+819 TNATIGDEVEI

-835 PVTKVA
+835 LVTELS

-848 YEVLTGISQRV
+848 YEILTGISHRV

>member
-1 MPIQVN
+1 MN
-7 TRQSPLSEI
+7 
-16 FFLPRVNPTSKIRS
+16 
-30 FVPVKTTH
+30 
-38 LNIVNLLFP
+38 
-47 IFNFQFSIIMEEI
+47 EI

-66 TLHAGTPVKIT
+66 TLHSGIPVEIM

-83 RSVVDPVH
+83 RSVVTPEH
-91 TLFFALK
+91 TLFFALT
-98 GRNHNAHDYIH
+98 GNNHNGHDYIR
-109 TLYDDGIRSF
+109 TLYSDGMRAF

-125 DSFRQL
+125 EEFNQL
-131 TEANFIMVPNVLA
+131 TGANFIVVENVLT
-144 ALQLLAAHHRQQVQ
+144 ALQQLAAHHRQHTQ

-174 EWLYQLLVNDYFVYR
+174 EWLYQLLVNDHAVYR

-207 DRKADLAIIEAG
+207 DPKTEIAIIEAG
-219 ISQKGEMQRLQQMI
+219 ISLKGEMQHLQQMI
-233 RPDMGI
+233 QPTIGI

-246 HAENFSSQ
+246 HGENFASKE
-254 QEKLAEKA
+254 EKLAEKA
-262 LLFSSCKWIIG
+262 QLFTSCQWVIG
-273 QDGKALDFIK
+273 QTGEALEYIK
-283 TQVPSTVS
+283 TRVPSTTS
-291 FLTWGE
+291 FLLWGE
-297 NHTANVQVKTLNV
+297 DPKADIHVKTMNIALGHREVQV
-310 SSIRREVEVTY
+310 
-321 QYKTFVLRIPFVD
+321 TFGNKHFILDIPFPD
-334 IASFENC
+334 IASYENC
-341 MNAVCVLILK
+341 MNAVSILLLK
-351 QQEPSRITEK
+351 QYSPNVIISR
-361 VARLSAI
+361 VQQLSAI
-368 AMRLEIK
+368 AMRMEIK
-375 EGINNCTLINDY
+375 DGINNCTLVNDY
-387 YNSDPSS
+387 YNSDPTS

-413 ILSDFMDTGRAGS
+413 ILSDFMDTGKSGD

-443 FIGIGKRLSEQRHD
+443 FIGIGKHLSEHRHD
-457 FASNSRFY
+457 FAANSRFY
-465 EDTEHFLRQEERE
+465 EDTEHFLRQEERD
-478 NFKDQ
+478 NFNNQ
-483 VILIKGARVFQ
+483 IILIKGARAFQ
-494 FEFIAGFLQKQS
+494 LEYIAGFLQKQS
-506 HGTVLEV
+506 HSTILEV

-518 VHNLNHFRRLTDAH
+518 VHNLNHFRSLTDAH
-532 LAVMVKA
+532 IAVMVKA

-606 DILEDFNGALRKHGI
+606 DILEDFNQALNKHGI

-637 GFDERDI
+637 GFDEQDI
-644 PRLLAFFEAERAVYI
+644 PQLLEFFGTERSVYI
-659 RSLFSHLAGSD
+659 RSIFSHLAGSD
-670 EAVHDEFTLGQIHL
+670 ETMHDEFTLGQIHL
-684 FERMTQQIQA
+684 FERMTERIQTQ
-694 RFDYKIWRH
+694 FNYKIWRH

-711 RFPRYH
+711 RFPQYH
-717 FDMVRLGIG
+717 FDLVRLGIG
-726 LHGISAVQAD
+726 LHGISATNAQLQA
-736 LIPVSSFK
+736 VSSFK

-751 EVPEGQSIG
+751 NVPEGQSIG
-760 YGRKSFT
+760 YGRKSYT
-767 SRPSRI
+767 TRPSRI
-773 AVIMVGYADG
+773 AVIPVGYADG

-792 GQVFVKGKRVPI
+792 GNVFVKGKRVPI
-804 IGNICMDTCMIDVTG
+804 IGNICMDTCMIDITD
-819 TDAAVGDEVEI
+819 TDATIGDEVEI

-835 PVTKVA
+835 PVSELA

-848 YEVLTGISQRV
+848 YEILTGISFRV